1 MACREAWSQANPGLS
16 AWFQHF
22 STVLLEGIKET
33 IFHASVS
40 SSING
45 VNNALKSL
53 LRLLEIIAVQ
63 NWSLYIGS
71 CSLTKMGLINE
82 LFPLGLLLQSLCL
95 FSPNLMTHVKPILN

>member
-33 IFHASVS
+33 IFRASVS
-40 SSING
+40 SSVNG

-53 LRLLEIIAVQ
+53 L
-63 NWSLYIGS
+63 
-71 CSLTKMGLINE
+71 
-82 LFPLGLLLQSLCL
+82 
-95 FSPNLMTHVKPILN
+95 